1 MRATTTTKVE
11 ESNYFTLQWL
21 TSLCWMLK
29 SLELSEWH
37 ILINCSE
44 FLLIALDSWI
54 GFFCSQTAKTASL
67 DVRGE
72 LNFQQPQER
81 LKLHNLFMKFTRT
94 KKKQPS
100 EEEMKFAF
108 QSRFFLGS
116 RLFRCFSRDELKSTG
131 IASSLLF
138 FASTFLCIVFPYR
151 FACVLN

>member
-54 GFFCSQTAKTASL
+54 GFFCSQTAETASL

-94 KKKQPS
+94 KKTAQRRRNEICIPIT
-100 EEEMKFAF
+100 
-108 QSRFFLGS
+108 FFP
-116 RLFRCFSRDELKSTG
+116 G
-131 IASSLLF
+131 IATFPMFLARWAKINWNRFESAF